1 MRFLHISDLHLGI
14 QLSDLPLIDEQEYI
28 LNEIADIAV
37 EKRCDAVV
45 IAGDIYDKSMPTVE
59 AVHLFDSFLT
69 ALNNRKITVLA
80 VSGNHDNAE
89 RISFAGSILSQ
100 SGVYFSK
107 AYDGDKH
114 PVVLCD
120 DFGQVNFYLL
130 PYIRPSDVRNA
141 LNDTEIKT
149 FDQCVSA
156 AVRNLEINS
165 EYRNVIVAHQFVTGA
180 SRCDSEFFSVG
191 GTDNVSAEIFA
202 PFDYAALGHIH
213 TAQKIGGY
221 EHIRYCGTPLKYSL
235 SELNDNKSVCFVEM
249 REKGSVTIEQIPL
262 KPQHDMFRHRG
273 AFCKIMSEDFRESV
287 DTEGYTAIVLTD
299 EVEIPDA
306 YAIIREA
313 YPRYFNLTYDNERTR
328 SISSLELSENAE
340 RKNPME
346 LFTELYEMQNGRSL
360 TDKQKDYLSGLI
372 ETVWRNEE

>member
-14 QLSDLPLIDEQEYI
+14 QLCDLPLIDEQEYI
-28 LNEIADIAV
+28 LNEIADIAS

-45 IAGDIYDKSMPTVE
+45 IAGDIYDKSMPSVE
-59 AVHLFDSFLT
+59 AVHLFDRFLT
-69 ALNNRKITVLA
+69 TLNSRKITVLA

-107 AYDGDKH
+107 AYDGDKR
-114 PVVLCD
+114 PIVLYD

-141 LNDTEIKT
+141 LNDTDIKT
-149 FDQCVSA
+149 FDQCVSV

-165 EYRNVIVAHQFVTGA
+165 EHRNVIVSHQFVTGA

-213 TAQKIGGY
+213 TAQKAGGY

-235 SELNDNKSVCFVEM
+235 SELSDSKSVCFVEM
-249 REKGSVTIEQIPL
+249 REKGSLTIEQIPL

-273 AFCKIMSEDFRESV
+273 AFGRIMSEEFRESV

-328 SISSLELSENAE
+328 SISGLELSENAE

-360 TDKQKDYLSGLI
+360 TEEQKVYLSGMI